1 MGTRTLHEAQVC
13 GDTLT
18 APMPTSEKDAVPRSR
33 KRWLKWIVAAAV
45 ALVVALAGVI
55 AFLPSLLSGAWGRS
69 IVVNALAPHV
79 QGSVS
84 LKELS
89 LSWGGPQRLGGL
101 EVLGQNGDRVAVDM
115 EVASGLWSLTKL
127 RGPVRV
133 RLSCVVRS
141 GTAEDGSLTIVQML
155 RGTAPSAAPNAAAQ
169 PSSPPAAPRST
180 QPSMLEAF
188 RGSVLELVRV
198 DVEVTGGGDRPT
210 IAVENLHGTSTLEA
224 DGVSV
229 DLSANTKVGE
239 RAGNLSIKG
248 SASKCLTPTGD
259 LRIDTLA
266 LDFDV
271 TASALAVPAAGFPL
285 VIERLKWNV
294 LSQALGDEAR
304 VKGEVVLALP
314 SGEQAASTVDL
325 TARKPFDA
333 AARSLAGSVR
343 VERLPTS
350 ALAPYLP
357 APLDAKRDIGASVT
371 VMLDL
376 DGTRGTLQLQSDHM
390 QVNAAAAVDGGGTQ
404 LVLSPSSVQVAVHP
418 ANVPSLGLA
427 EPLAVR
433 MDIGSASLPLGG
445 GTTDWSA
452 CQLQCRVVTAP
463 AAIRC
468 TDTVTLPL
476 GATTLD
482 LRAAGGAAPLEVRVD
497 GSIGG
502 AAFTAVQS
510 VDGWTRAIN
519 GPLDALAAKGRVT
532 LAPLDVAKASWLP
545 EDLRT
550 ALVQSTI
557 TSIAASVE
565 QDGSM
570 AGGRASLRL
579 TLGDAAVATRLAWD
593 KDALSTE
600 PIECVLTVAPNLV
613 ARLAPASVALAEP
626 ARAEVRLD
634 ALRMPWQQVSAGRY
648 LPTKIEGTLRVPL
661 LAVARAPGLA
671 APATLRDVDV
681 KGSFAPAVEA
691 KGAAV
696 SAVLTARVLAAAN
709 DAAQL
714 RGSVEW
720 PDLGSPS
727 MRGSTEVT
735 MAGGSSLASLLDI
748 GPAAALLAGPGS
760 IRASVERAAADQF
773 DFDVSLPR
781 LKLKGAGLATLDP
794 KGATPMR
801 IELKP
806 TQCAF
811 DLPAEVVE
819 QWLGL
824 RSGADWQQL
833 MTAATGRAIRG
844 TISVESCAWPGS
856 IDDASAVAT
865 VKIAPGSIEAP
876 GREKV
881 QFDEVT
887 LSVKSP
893 RVAERAQAS
902 LDGSFRVGAG
912 APGTLTVALDARGD
926 LRAIASTTASA
937 LSLKDSSLGIKV
949 PGALAVELLRW
960 SGLQSPSA
968 NGAVS
973 PSIGDINLACNV
985 RSLALPMSSAASG
998 SADLRLDL
1006 APCAVQLPGKPRLGV
1021 GALEVV
1027 VRSSGLNRELNAA
1040 VKGTLAVGDAA
1051 PAPLTAAA
1059 ALSGDLRALFGA
1071 ADIPITLADSE
1082 ASLQMPGAL
1091 ALALVDLVNDDASAS
1106 AALRRLGPI
1115 DARMR
1120 VKSMTM
1126 PASGAAG
1133 SAFTGELTIAPMELT
1148 PSSGPA
1154 VSLGATSIKASTVRL
1169 SDAIDLEVASSGG
1182 NAGTIRGTV
1191 AGRQL
1196 AAPDGSLA
1204 PTDALWNAQVQ
1215 MNAVPTA
1222 LVDAAAGQRGELAE
1236 LLGPALDGSIDAVS
1250 SGSGPQRTTRI
1261 RATAKS
1267 QTLDLKAPQVDIAQG
1282 RCIVSPAA
1290 PFEATLALNEAV
1302 RRKLL
1307 KPVSPILS
1315 EIVSA
1320 PPLRFAVSSLSAP
1333 IDGNL
1338 SSLDLDGRIDV
1349 GDVELRRQSDGIA
1362 MLAVAQQ
1369 PGVTTVPAQIDPLIL
1384 TVRKGRLTYANFI
1397 VRVAKVGP
1405 QWQQVLKLSGDVDL
1419 TKTPPFANAITIR
1432 YPIASIGRTATGAA
1446 SSQLPEVTEINR
1458 LIAQLP
1464 VDPGEMLDVDVT
1476 FSGPLGKVDGKEVP
1490 LKRSTKLV
1498 FDPSAIDAKKIQKG
1512 IENLPQTIDNFKK
1525 LFGG

>member
-1 MGTRTLHEAQVC
+1 MSSSERE
-13 GDTLT
+13 
-18 APMPTSEKDAVPRSR
+18 TSARPR
-33 KRWLKWIVAAAV
+33 KRLLVWGGAAAGVLLV
-45 ALVVALAGVI
+45 AIGLGIAL
-55 AFLPSLLSGAWGRS
+55 LPTLLSGAWGRS
-69 IVVNALAPHV
+69 LVVNAIAPSV

-84 LKELS
+84 LKEMS
-89 LSWGGPQRLGGL
+89 LSWGGPQRISGL
-101 EVLGQNGDRVAVDM
+101 EITSASGDRIAADVQVDG
-115 EVASGLWSLTKL
+115 SLWSLVKL
-127 RGPVRV
+127 SAPVRV
-133 RLSCVVRS
+133 RLSGAVRS
-141 GTAEDGSLTIVQML
+141 GTADDGSLTILRLL
-155 RGTAPSAAPNAAAQ
+155 RGSSPSSAPTGSTAPALPVATSTGTTNA
-169 PSSPPAAPRST
+169 S
-180 QPSMLEAF
+180 LEAL
-188 RGSVLELVRV
+188 RGSVLEIVRV
-198 DVEVTGGGDRPT
+198 DLEVTGSGDRPAISVT
-210 IAVENLHGTSTLEA
+210 NLHGTCTLET
-224 DGVSV
+224 DGCSV
-229 DLSANTKVGE
+229 DLNADTKVGE
-239 RAGNLSIKG
+239 RAGNLSIRG
-248 SASKCLTPTGD
+248 SAAKCLLPSGEFAM
-259 LRIDTLA
+259 DTMA
-266 LDFDV
+266 LDLSV
-271 TASALAVPAAGFPL
+271 QASALAVPAKGFPL
-285 VIERLKWNV
+285 VIDRLQWTV
-294 LSQALGDEAR
+294 VSRALSDEVR
-304 VKGEVVLALP
+304 VQGEIAVALP
-314 SGEQAASTVDL
+314 TGEQAVSTVDL
-325 TARKPFDA
+325 KARTPFDA
-333 AARSLAGSVR
+333 AARSVAGSVR
-343 VERLPTS
+343 IERLPTS

-357 APLDAKRDIGASVT
+357 QAMDAQRDIGPSITAVL
-371 VMLDL
+371 VL
-376 DGTRGTLQLQSDHM
+376 DGTQGTLQLQADSIR
-390 QVNAAAAVDGGGTQ
+390 VNAAASLEEGGTK
-404 LVLSPSSVQVAVHP
+404 LVLSTTSVQAAVQP
-418 ANVPSLGLA
+418 AMVPSLGLV
-427 EPLAVR
+427 EPLAVQV
-433 MDIGSASLPLGG
+433 DIASAALPLPIGG
-445 GTTDWSA
+445 AIDWNA
-452 CQLQCRVVTAP
+452 CAVQGRIATGA

-468 TDTVTLPL
+468 TDAILLPL
-476 GATTLD
+476 GATTVD
-482 LRAAGGAAPLEVRVD
+482 VRAAGHAVPMEIRID
-497 GSIGG
+497 GSVGG
-502 AAFTAVQS
+502 TAVTAVQS
-510 VDGWTRAIN
+510 VTGWARLLA
-519 GPLDALAAKGRVT
+519 GQSDALGAKGS
-532 LAPLDVAKASWLP
+532 LAIAPLDITKASWLP
-545 EDLRT
+545 DDIRT
-550 ALVQSTI
+550 MLLQSAV
-557 TSIAASVE
+557 SSVAMVVE
-565 QDGSM
+565 QEGSM
-570 AGGRASLRL
+570 ASGRASLRC
-579 TLGDAAVATRLAWD
+579 TLGDAVVSTRTTWD
-593 KDALSTE
+593 KDAVATE
-600 PIECVLTVAPNLV
+600 PIDCTLTVAPSLV
-613 ARLAPASVALAEP
+613 ARFAPTSIALSEP
-626 ARAEVRLD
+626 ARAEIRVD
-634 ALRMPWQQVSAGRY
+634 ALRIPWQQISAGQY
-648 LPTKIEGTLRVPL
+648 LPALVAGTVRVPM
-661 LAVARAPGLA
+661 LAVARSPGLA
-671 APATLRDVDV
+671 APATLRDVEV
-681 KGSFAPAVEA
+681 KGSFAPAVDA
-691 KGAAV
+691 KGAAL

-720 PDLGSPS
+720 PDLGAPS

-735 MAGGSSLASLLDI
+735 MAGGSALASLLDL

-760 IRASVERAAADQF
+760 IRASVERATADQF

-844 TISVESCAWPGS
+844 TISVESCAWRGS

-985 RSLALPMSSAASG
+985 RSLSLPMSSAAGG
-998 SADLRLDL
+998 SADMRLDL
-1006 APCAVQLPGKPRLGV
+1006 APCAVQLPGKPRLGM

-1040 VKGTLAVGDAA
+1040 VQGTLAVGDAA

-1071 ADIPITLADSE
+1071 PNIPITLADSE

-1091 ALALVDLVNDDASAS
+1091 ALALVDLVKDDASAS

-1120 VKSMTM
+1120 VQSMAL
-1126 PASGAAG
+1126 PAAGAAG
-1133 SAFTGELTIAPMELT
+1133 SAFTGELTLAPVELT

-1169 SDAIDLEVASSGG
+1169 GDAIDLQVTSSGG

-1191 AGRQL
+1191 VGRQL

-1204 PTDALWNAQVQ
+1204 PADALWNAQVQ

-1302 RRKLL
+1302 RRRIL

-1320 PPLRFAVSSLSAP
+1320 PPLRFTVSSLSAP
-1333 IDGNL
+1333 IDGSL

-1432 YPIASIGRTATGAA
+1432 YPIASIGRTATGAG

-1464 VDPGEMLDVDVT
+1464 VDPGELLDVDVT

-1490 LKRSTKLV
+1490 LQRSTKLV

-1512 IENLPQTIDNFKK
+1512 IENLPQTIDTFKK